1 MARIRTIKPEFCQ
14 SESMGNVSR
23 EARLLFVQMFTLA
36 DDAGRLRASSR
47 MLASL
52 LYPYDDD
59 VPGLIN
65 VWLNELEDQKCIVQ
79 YEADGTRYAQICKW
93 LDHQKIDRPSPSK
106 IPAFDEGSPATRE
119 PSRSI
124 ETEGNGKEGKGKR
137 KGMERDASRKGMRE
151 EFQVWYKAFP
161 RHVGIAKA
169 EEAYIKVREGGVS
182 SEDLLAGAVRA
193 AAYYADEG
201 TEQQYI
207 PHPTT
212 WLNQERW
219 LDELSPK
226 KAARLSDE
234 ERNAYRGVR

>member
-14 SESMGNVSR
+14 SESMGRISR
-23 EARLLFVQMFTLA
+23 EARLLFVQMWTLA

-65 VWLNELEDQKCIVQ
+65 AWLSELEDQGCILQ
-79 YEADGTRYAQICKW
+79 YEADNTRYAEICNW

-106 IPAFDEGSPATRE
+106 IPSFDEGSPATRE
-119 PSRSI
+119 VSRSI
-124 ETEGNGKEGKGKR
+124 ETEGNGREGIRKR
-137 KGMERDASRKGMRE
+137 KGMERDASRKIVRE
-151 EFQVWYKAFP
+151 EFRVWYEAFP
-161 RHVGIAKA
+161 RHVGVGKA
-169 EEAYIKVREGGVS
+169 EEAYIRVREGGVS
-182 SEDLLAGAVRA
+182 AEDLLAGAVRA
-193 AAYYADEG
+193 AAYYAAEG

-219 LDELSPK
+219 LDELTAK
-226 KAARLSDE
+226 KSTRMSDE
-234 ERNAYRGVR
+234 ERNAYRGVK